1 MGHQFNPHNLLS
13 MSLEVDRINQIS
25 HLHPAE
31 RQALLMQQQKKRIKR
46 EQEKID
52 SRDKAEN
59 KGVNQQGSHPE
70 KTASENKKQSPEK
83 DRGSHLDVKI

>member
-25 HLHPAE
+25 HLHPGE
-31 RQALLMQQQKKRIKR
+31 RQALLIQQQKKRIKR

-52 SRDKAEN
+52 SRDEAEN
-59 KGVNQQGSHPE
+59 NGVNQQGSHPQ
-70 KTASENKKQSPEK
+70 KTAEEGDKKASEQ
-83 DRGSHLDVKI
+83 DRGAHLDIKI